1 MAGLS
6 PFQFSSNK
14 LQSSKTFGI
23 PFLKSGFVGDTLQSL
38 LSYYE
43 MWINPENVT
52 ITQPFQQTKQHTAGS
67 IVTYHFR
74 KDVATMSVVGKVG
87 WIAIQSVMEE
97 ARDSVMNAA
106 MQGITG
112 KKVTAFNKTAKNLNI
127 TDLNSPLRQAID
139 PTQRKGASSRLN
151 NSPRLFLDR
160 LKNLANEPAYY
171 MDKSGI
177 EHYNVK
183 YIRIY
188 TKQFPNGVTCE
199 GYFTDFVIP
208 ETQDDA
214 QTISYSFN
222 FVIENIKPVTLIQRL
237 AGMFSDAG
245 SAVGDAVG
253 AVGAFF

>member
-14 LQSSKTFGI
+14 LQSSKTFGV

-52 ITQPFQQTKQHTAGS
+52 ITQPFQQVKQHTAGS

-74 KDVATMSVVGKVG
+74 KDVATMNVSGKVG

-106 MQGITG
+106 IQGISG
-112 KKVTAFNKTAKNLNI
+112 KKVTAFNKTAQNLNI

-139 PTQRKGASSRLN
+139 PTQRKGSSSRLN

-160 LKNLANEPAYY
+160 LKTLANEPAYY
-171 MDKSGI
+171 MDSNGV

-188 TKQFPNGVTCE
+188 TKQYPNGVTCE
-199 GYFTDFVIP
+199 GYFTNFEIP

-237 AGMFSDAG
+237 AGMFSDVG
-245 SAVGDAVG
+245 SAVGDATALVG
-253 AVGAFF
+253 GFF